1 MTDTTS
7 ALIASLSA
15 ICPAFDQRVT
25 AHDAAYY
32 RVDSIPAASLTTT
45 LGSRPRARDTF
56 SVVAVSN
63 NPSGARILARK
74 ALTLLDGLRVD
85 GFRVTHDTTGPV
97 LEDTSDTTNWRWSCT
112 GVYHI
117 TTPRS

>member
-1 MTDTTS
+1 MTDTTAAIIA
-7 ALIASLSA
+7 ALAP

-45 LGSRPRARDTF
+45 LGSRPRVRDTF

-63 NPSGARILARK
+63 NPAGARILTRRAI
-74 ALTLLDGLRVD
+74 TVLDGLYVD
-85 GFRVTHDTTGPV
+85 GSRVCHDTTGPV
-97 LEDTSDTTNWRWSCT
+97 IEDTADPTNWRWSCT
-112 GVYHI
+112 GVYHL

>member
-1 MTDTTS
+1 MTDTTAAIIA
-7 ALIASLSA
+7 ALTP
-15 ICPAFDQRVT
+15 ICPTFDQRVT
-25 AHDAAYY
+25 DHDAAYL

-63 NPSGARILARK
+63 NPAGARILTRRAID
-74 ALTLLDGLRVD
+74 ALDGLRVD
-85 GFRVTHDTTGPV
+85 GSRVCHDTTGPV
-97 LEDTSDTTNWRWSCT
+97 LEDTADPTNWRWSCT
-112 GVYHI
+112 GVFHL

>member
-1 MTDTTS
+1 MTDTTA
-7 ALIASLSA
+7 ALITALSA

-25 AHDAAYY
+25 DHDAAYY

-45 LGSRPRARDTF
+45 LGSRPLARDTF

-63 NPSGARILARK
+63 NPAGARILCRRAI
-74 ALTLLDGLRVD
+74 AALDGLYVD

-97 LEDTSDTTNWRWSCT
+97 LEDASDTTNWRWSCT

-117 TTPRS
+117 TTVRS